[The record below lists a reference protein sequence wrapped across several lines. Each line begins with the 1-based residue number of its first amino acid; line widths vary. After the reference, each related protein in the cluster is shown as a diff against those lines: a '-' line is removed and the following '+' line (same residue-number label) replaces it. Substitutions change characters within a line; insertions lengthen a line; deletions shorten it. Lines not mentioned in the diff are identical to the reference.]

1 MTPSASH
8 PLRWS
13 ARAALAGVA
22 GVAAGLLLA
31 AGAPLLFGYH
41 SFTVMSGSME
51 PAIATGDV
59 VVNRP
64 IAPLEARVGDVV
76 TFSDPHTRGRLVTH
90 RLRRV
95 QVRGRTAQ
103 MVTKGDAN
111 NTVERWTVAA
121 DGRIGRVD
129 FRVPKLGYALALIH
143 TRYGQLLLVGIPALL
158 LGAYE
163 LVRIWRP
170 RPHEVQSGVAG

>member
-1 MTPSASH
+1 MILAAH

-13 ARAALAGVA
+13 AQAVLAGLA
-22 GVAAGLLLA
+22 GLAAGLLLA
-31 AGAPLLFGYH
+31 AGAPLVFGYH

-64 IAPLEARVGDVV
+64 IAPLEARIGDVV
-76 TFSDPHTRGRLVTH
+76 TFSDPDTPERLITH
-90 RLRRV
+90 RLRRI

-111 NTVERWTVAA
+111 NTVERWTVAV
-121 DGRIGRVD
+121 DGKIGRVA
-129 FRVPKLGYALALIH
+129 FRVPKLGYALAPTR
-143 TRYGQLLLVGIPALL
+143 TRYGQLLLLGLPALL
-158 LGAYE
+158 LGVYE

-170 RPHEVQSGVAG
+170 RPDELHSGVSG